1 MLTAILTRLRD
12 SRLVW
17 DLFGPVYNHRI
28 HHALGGLFEHIAQD
42 LSLQGNAQILDVGT
56 GPGHLALRVAELH
69 PSSTVTGVDF
79 SPMQV
84 RAAGRLQRRRRIG
97 NCRFTRADAMKL
109 PFEDARFDAVL
120 SVGSIKH
127 WPDAGRGVREM
138 GRVLRPGGR
147 MILSETDREASEGD
161 LNRFMDRFRAWYLW
175 YPLLMWGTR
184 RIVFGQSYAE
194 DQLVAFARAAG
205 FGDIR
210 TERIAGC
217 PYVIVKAKKG

>member
-17 DLFGPVYNHRI
+17 DLLGPLYNHRI
-28 HHALGGLFEHIAQD
+28 HHALSELFEHIAQD
-42 LSLQGNAQILDVGT
+42 LSLQGNAQVIDVGT

-69 PSSTVTGVDF
+69 PSSSVTGVDF

-84 RAAGRLQRRRRIG
+84 RAARRLGRNRAVA
-97 NCRFTRADAMKL
+97 NCTFSRADAMHL
-109 PFEDARFDAVL
+109 PFDTTRFDAVL

-147 MILSETDREASEGD
+147 MILSETDREASADD
-161 LNRFMDRFRAWYLW
+161 LNRFMERFRAWYLW

-184 RIVFGQSYAE
+184 RIVFGQSYAR

-205 FGDIR
+205 FVDIR

-217 PYVIVKAKKG
+217 PYVIVKAGKG